1 MSWNILGHETAIQ
14 FLQIHSQSENLRH
27 AYLIAGP
34 EGVGREALALAFVK
48 ALNCL
53 NPPSPGN
60 FCGQCQPCRQIEAQ
74 AYPDLAI
81 LRVAEGARELKIE
94 QVRAMQQT
102 LSLAPYQSKYRVVLI
117 PDFQRATMGASNA
130 LLKSLEEPPT
140 RAILILT
147 ADARESLL
155 ETIASR
161 CEVVRLRPMP
171 INDLANELQT
181 LHGLSEEKAHEL
193 SQLAGGRVGIAL
205 SYLRDQESLE
215 RYHDT
220 LEQLKEILGMNL
232 RGRLKYVEKLQR
244 AKGQTR
250 ESYSFLIAT
259 WLTFW
264 RDVLIC
270 NEASDVP
277 LVNLGMEALARRVA
291 TDLSLQRV
299 AGILK
304 NHEEAL
310 TMLDQYVNPR
320 LLLENLLL
328 NLPRLESQ
336 A

>member
-1 MSWNILGHETAIQ
+1 MSWNLLGHETAVQ
-14 FLQIHSQSENLRH
+14 FLQIHSQPENTRH
-27 AYLIAGP
+27 AYLITGA
-34 EGVGREALALAFVK
+34 EGVGRETLALAFVK

-130 LLKSLEEPPT
+130 LLKSLEEPPA

-171 INDLANELQT
+171 IDELAKELQV
-181 LHGLSEEKAHEL
+181 LHRLSEEEARRI
-193 SQLAGGRVGIAL
+193 SQLAGGRVGTAL
-205 SYLRDQESLE
+205 SYLRDQELLE
-215 RYHDT
+215 KYHET
-220 LEQLKEILGMNL
+220 LEQLEEILGMNL

-244 AKGQTR
+244 VKGQTR

-270 NEASDVP
+270 SEATEVP
-277 LVNLGMEALARRVA
+277 LVNLGMEPLARRIA
-291 TDLSLQRV
+291 ADISLQRV

-320 LLLENLLL
+320 LILENLLL
-328 NLPRLESQ
+328 NLPRLES
-336 A
+336 

>member
-1 MSWNILGHETAIQ
+1 MSWNLLGHETAIQ
-14 FLQIHSQSENLRH
+14 FLQIHSQPENVRH
-27 AYLIAGP
+27 AYLITGA
-34 EGVGREALALAFVK
+34 EGVGRETLALAFIK
-48 ALNCL
+48 TLNCL
-53 NPPSPGN
+53 NPPSKGN

-117 PDFQRATMGASNA
+117 PDFQRATTGASNA
-130 LLKSLEEPPT
+130 LLKSLEEPPA

-171 INDLANELQT
+171 ISDLAKELQAA
-181 LHGLSEEKAHEL
+181 HGLGEEEARKL
-193 SQLAGGRVGIAL
+193 SQLAGGRVGTAL
-205 SYLRDQESLE
+205 SYLRDEELLE
-215 RYHDT
+215 KYHNT
-220 LEQLKEILGMNL
+220 LEQLEEILGMNL
-232 RGRLKYVEKLQR
+232 RGRLKYVEKMQR
-244 AKGQTR
+244 VKGQAR
-250 ESYSFLIAT
+250 ESYSFLIAS

-270 NEASDVP
+270 SEASEVP
-277 LVNLGMEALARRVA
+277 LVNLGSEALARSTA
-291 TDLSLQRV
+291 AGLSLQRV

-304 NHEEAL
+304 NNEVAL
-310 TMLDQYVNPR
+310 TMLDQDVNPR
-320 LLLENLLL
+320 LILENLLL
-328 NLPRLESQ
+328 NLPRLES
-336 A
+336 

>member
-1 MSWNILGHETAIQ
+1 MSWNLLGHETAVQ
-14 FLQIHSQSENLRH
+14 FLQIHSQPDNTRH
-27 AYLIAGP
+27 AYLITGA
-34 EGVGREALALAFVK
+34 EGVGRETLALAFVK

-60 FCGQCQPCRQIEAQ
+60 FCGQCQPCRQIEVQ

-130 LLKSLEEPPT
+130 LLKSLEEPPA

-147 ADARESLL
+147 ADACESLL

-270 NEASDVP
+270 SEASDVP

-320 LLLENLLL
+320 LILENLLL